1 MLDEQTTI
9 AELRALVRRFVA
21 DRQWQPFQDP
31 KNLSDAIAVEAAEL
45 MEVYQWLTCEQALA
59 VSQHPQVRQHTCE
72 ELADVLIYCLAL
84 ANALEIDISRAI
96 QDKMAVNARKY
107 PPDVSR
113 GRLGRFPE
121 DSTCPSS

>member
-1 MLDEQTTI
+1 MDDQTTI

-31 KNLSDAIAVEAAEL
+31 KNLSDAIAIEAAEL
-45 MEVYQWLTCEQALA
+45 MEVYQWLTREQALA

-84 ANALEIDISRAI
+84 ANALEIDISCAV
-96 QDKMAVNARKY
+96 QDKMAANARRY

-113 GRLGRFPE
+113 GRLGHFPE